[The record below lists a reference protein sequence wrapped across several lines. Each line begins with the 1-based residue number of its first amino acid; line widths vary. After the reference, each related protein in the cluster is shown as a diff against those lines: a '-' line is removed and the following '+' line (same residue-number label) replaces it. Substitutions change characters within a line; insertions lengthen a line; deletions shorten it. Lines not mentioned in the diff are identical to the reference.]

1 MASPSGASSGSSTF
15 HSSGSSEDLQ
25 AAMDEKKR
33 KRMISN
39 RESARRSRLR
49 KQKHLDDLMAQA
61 NQLRKENSRVLSVL
75 NLTTRHCAAAQA
87 ENSDCKSRSSIKR
100 RSSRSKFRCSSA
112 HFSSSTAHLRI
123 AAYRSRSA
131 SSVRSLSA
139 RSRSRLRR
147 AAASSSDS
155 DASRSPAIV
164 PSSGGEMGRLSLPT
178 PPPVEGGHRNA
189 IGLGFGWIQTD
200 GMKSKFFGWRGFRR
214 GGAAASAGDSMGD
227 RFGPGSKRWGFEFE
241 RKAKVGNG
249 YLLIVIVMVI
259 TTVIRRV
266 ILMEGQAFEQTLIP
280 ASWLD
285 NKSRGPHRGL
295 FVGPSDEYRPCEL
308 ARTGA
313 SELY

>member
-1 MASPSGASSGSSTF
+1 
-15 HSSGSSEDLQ
+15 
-25 AAMDEKKR
+25 
-33 KRMISN
+33 
-39 RESARRSRLR
+39 
-49 KQKHLDDLMAQA
+49 
-61 NQLRKENSRVLSVL
+61 
-75 NLTTRHCAAAQA
+75 
-87 ENSDCKSRSSIKR
+87 
-100 RSSRSKFRCSSA
+100 
-112 HFSSSTAHLRI
+112 
-123 AAYRSRSA
+123 
-131 SSVRSLSA
+131 
-139 RSRSRLRR
+139 
-147 AAASSSDS
+147 
-155 DASRSPAIV
+155 
-164 PSSGGEMGRLSLPT
+164 MGRLSLPT

-313 SELY
+313 SELYWNPEAFPPERLTDKAPQCPRWAPSISSNHEAAWRRQWGPHQISSLGRQRFPAVPISAAGASRLFWTRRFYHPKL